1 MADGP
6 VVADTTPLI
15 ILAGVGLLDLLP
27 RLYGEIWIPE
37 AVRDEYDAGR
47 RRSEPPLDALPWVVV
62 KPIHIE
68 HPALS
73 GLGPG
78 EAAAVSLAL
87 GSRARAVVLDEKSGR
102 RVAGELGLPVVGTLA
117 LLLRAKRQGM
127 LSSVGPVLEAMT
139 AQGRYVSDRLR
150 SDVLRAADESA

>member
-15 ILAGVGLLDLLP
+15 TLAGVGLLDLLP

-37 AVRDEYDAGR
+37 AVRAEYEVGR
-47 RRSEPPLDALPWVVV
+47 RGSEPLLEALPWVVV
-62 KPIHIE
+62 KAVRVE

-87 GSRARAVVLDEKSGR
+87 GSRARVVMLDEKAGR
-102 RVAGELGLPVVGTLA
+102 RVAGKLGLPVVGTLA

-127 LSSVGPVLEAMT
+127 LPSVGPVLDAMA

-150 SDVLRAADESA
+150 SDVLRTADESA